1 MGISNEDFSQK
12 IDFCKFLEGN
22 KSETIVTSPDN
33 NNLISPKDLSKSQD
47 LNPANSRMGR
57 RKQVAP
63 QKAAGTD
70 GRTQLFDMHFCL
82 FAQGDK
88 QFYAV

>member
-1 MGISNEDFSQK
+1 MTVETS
-12 IDFCKFLEGN
+12 LEAN
-22 KSETIVTSPDN
+22 KSETIVTSPNN

-82 FAQGDK
+82 FALRQ
-88 QFYAV
+88 AVLRSLIVVHVPKF

>member
-1 MGISNEDFSQK
+1 MTVETS
-12 IDFCKFLEGN
+12 LEAN
-22 KSETIVTSPDN
+22 KSETIVTSPNN
-33 NNLISPKDLSKSQD
+33 NNLTSPKDLTKSQD
-47 LNPANSRMGR
+47 LNPASRMGR

-70 GRTQLFDMHFCL
+70 GRSQVFAYIFVLCL
-82 FAQGDK
+82 GGK